1 MELKSVTI
9 RKIEELKKFDSGFYC
24 VDFVVETNDEYPQFL
39 KLQANKEKAENLIKY
54 NKVNDVV
61 DVSINLRGRKWTN
74 KEGKEVV
81 FNTIEAWKVFKV
93 DSSTTQEPVS
103 HQPLSTTEESDLPF

>member
-9 RKIEELKKFDSGFYC
+9 RKIGELKTFDSGFSC

-39 KLQANKEKAENLIKY
+39 QLQANKEKAENLIKY

-61 DVSINLRGRKWTN
+61 DISYNLKGRKWTN
-74 KEGKEVV
+74 PEGVEKV

-93 DSSTTQEPVS
+93 DTGVTPVEQESVTTP
-103 HQPLSTTEESDLPF
+103 EEDDILPF